1 MLDKETVQSQFTN
14 ATGLK
19 YIEGGDWVAVHA
31 TGTNFAIPENVDR
44 LVVVTETVG
53 KTSCYLQFGNCT
65 FCINSVPYFSGENYG
80 IKLLKVQ
87 FYYFHPPS
95 YRQRGI

>member
-31 TGTNFAIPENVDR
+31 TGANFAIPENVDR
-44 LVVVTETVG
+44 LVVVTETFG
-53 KTSCYLQFGNCT
+53 KT
-65 FCINSVPYFSGENYG
+65 
-80 IKLLKVQ
+80 
-87 FYYFHPPS
+87 
-95 YRQRGI
+95 